1 MDRNTA
7 NWGAFGKICCC
18 LLLSLSSI
26 SMFPGFTAAE
36 QRSASIFEHAARL
49 IEAEGKQLEHGKKV
63 AVIIDDLGNGMQG
76 TEEIMNLPVKLTV
89 AVMPFLPTTEADARK
104 AHEVGHDVLIH
115 LPLEPKQGPTR
126 WLGPGAI
133 LTKMTDE
140 EIRKNVEAAIENVP
154 YAIGINNHMGS
165 KVTGDERVMS
175 IILDVCRER
184 GLFFVDSRT
193 NYRSIIF
200 KLCRQKGMPQIKNDI
215 FLDDVHTEAHISRQM
230 DKVAEQVQTEGKCIT
245 IGHVGTKGK
254 KTAAVLKKYIP
265 KLQEQGI
272 DFVGVSEMV
281 RDVKTPGQWP
291 GGGFILP

>member
-7 NWGAFGKICCC
+7 NWRVFGKICCC
-18 LLLSLSSI
+18 LLLSLSSLN
-26 SMFPGFTAAE
+26 MLPGLAAAG
-36 QRSASIFEHAARL
+36 QIASISKPAAQL
-49 IEAEGKQLEHGKKV
+49 IKDEGRQSAKGKKL

-76 TEEIMNLPVKLTV
+76 TEEIMALPVKVTV

-133 LTKMTDE
+133 LTKMSDE
-140 EIRKNVEAAIENVP
+140 EVRKKVEAAIDNVP

-200 KLCRQKGMPQIKNDI
+200 KLCKQKGMPQIKNDI

-230 DKVAEQVQTEGKCIT
+230 DKVAEQVHAEGKCVT
-245 IGHVGTKGK
+245 IGHVGTKGR
-254 KTAAVLKKYIP
+254 KTAAVIKKYIP
-265 KLQEQGI
+265 KLQGQDIE
-272 DFVGVSEMV
+272 FVGISEMA
-281 RDVKTPGQWP
+281 RDAKTPGQWP
-291 GGGFILP
+291 GGGIILP

>member
-7 NWGAFGKICCC
+7 NWRVFGKICCC
-18 LLLSLSSI
+18 LLLSLSSLN
-26 SMFPGFTAAE
+26 MLPGLAAAG
-36 QRSASIFEHAARL
+36 QIASISKPAAQL
-49 IEAEGKQLEHGKKV
+49 IKDEGRQSAKGKKL

-76 TEEIMNLPVKLTV
+76 TEEIMALPVKVTV

-133 LTKMTDE
+133 LTEMSDE
-140 EIRKNVEAAIENVP
+140 AVRKNVEAAIDNVP

-184 GLFFVDSRT
+184 GYFSSIAVRIIDPSFLNYASRKACRKSRT
-193 NYRSIIF
+193 IF
-200 KLCRQKGMPQIKNDI
+200 FLMMCIQRLIFPGRWTKSQSRCMPKEN
-215 FLDDVHTEAHISRQM
+215 A
-230 DKVAEQVQTEGKCIT
+230 
-245 IGHVGTKGK
+245 
-254 KTAAVLKKYIP
+254 
-265 KLQEQGI
+265 
-272 DFVGVSEMV
+272 
-281 RDVKTPGQWP
+281 
-291 GGGFILP
+291 